1 MFSPLKVFS
10 AVIFLI
16 FCVLGF
22 VCFDFLKV
30 TQQQKN
36 KNKIQFFST
45 CVSEPGECTYTW
57 FSWNFNVNN
66 KKQRKICFCIIFRL
80 FLLSVCCCFG
90 RETSPKRSLTRQS
103 LSTFSGSQ
111 RNYCILIQ
119 IQNIFISFSWCIIIA
134 VIKYCP
140 LMMSYSRG

>member
-30 TQQQKN
+30 TQQQKMKTKSN
-36 KNKIQFFST
+36 SFQHAFRSRASVRIPDFRGISMLTTRNR
-45 CVSEPGECTYTW
+45 G
-57 FSWNFNVNN
+57 
-66 KKQRKICFCIIFRL
+66 KICFCIIFRL
-80 FLLSVCCCFG
+80 FLLSVCRCFG

-103 LSTFSGSQ
+103 LSTFSGSL

-119 IQNIFISFSWCIIIA
+119 IENIFISFSRCIIIA